1 MSGSNLFKV
10 NPDKLIKSINK
21 MSNLKIDNIE
31 VNFNKYKWPEKT
43 KISNWTGIPET
54 NLVFPY
60 NKNTLTFYFHLLQ
73 FSEPAKAEY
82 SYRLEGL
89 QSDWTP
95 FTPETKAVFT
105 NLTAD
110 KYLLRIRGKLIS
122 SPDNEAEIDYSFQIL
137 PPWYR
142 TWWSYSLTFLIVS
155 SIIFLFLRNRF
166 RAIKRKSEFDRRIS
180 ELKMEALKSQM
191 NPHFIFNA
199 FNSIQKYILQ
209 QNTKA
214 ALDYMSEFA
223 LLIRQTLDNSTKNL
237 ISLADEIKYL
247 TSYINLEKRRIIN
260 LTYTIDVASE
270 IDSEE
275 IFLPPML
282 IQPFAENAIIHGI
295 RHLDREGQIIIKFNL
310 DGGDSYLICSIEDS
324 GIGRAKA
331 KEINEARNRTHKSRG
346 TQNTFQRMELF
357 GIKAET
363 IDLFDEKGLP
373 SGTKVEL
380 KIKI

>member
-1 MSGSNLFKV
+1 LFKI
-10 NPDKLIKSINK
+10 NPDELIKSTNK
-21 MSNLKIDNIE
+21 VSNLKIDNIE
-31 VNFNKYKWPEKT
+31 VNFNKYEWSERT
-43 KISNWTGIPET
+43 KINNWTGIPET
-54 NLVFPY
+54 NLVFPF
-60 NKNTLTFYFHLLQ
+60 NKNTLTFYFHLFQ

-105 NLTAD
+105 NLTDD

-122 SPDNEAEIDYSFQIL
+122 APDKISETEYSFQIL

-155 SIIFLFLRNRF
+155 SLIYLILKNRF

-237 ISLADEIKYL
+237 ISISDEIKYL

-270 IDSEE
+270 IDTEE

-282 IQPFAENAIIHGI
+282 LQPFVENSILHGI
-295 RHLDREGQIIIKFNL
+295 RHLEKEGKIIIKFNL
-310 DGGDSYLICSIEDS
+310 IEDDSCLLCSVEDS

-331 KEINEARNRTHKSRG
+331 KEINEARNRTHKSQG
-346 TQNTFQRMELF
+346 TQNTFRRMELF

-380 KIKI
+380 KIQL